1 MAKLAELPESMD
13 PHTIVRFS
21 TSDEVLRLPNVIR
34 LYDERNEAP
43 GSDTHAANKNAI
55 FLDNFKSTN
64 QIIN

>member
-1 MAKLAELPESMD
+1 
-13 PHTIVRFS
+13 
-21 TSDEVLRLPNVIR
+21 VLRLPNVIR